1 MKAIYINLDPYL
13 QAVPHCLNAPQP
25 GTVPHFDPLPLAV
38 TIPLGE
44 TAVFFLQ
51 TGTFADGAAKINAWG
66 DNDIGWTT
74 NPSSIVDDTTPGSG
88 TGGEASGVAFS
99 SILQSQKTYW
109 GHIGGATSFGAT
121 ASVWDSEDNEI
132 AIIPFTVLVRREQAS
147 GPVDTVDFTP
157 PAAAPSA
164 ADIKSALIAA
174 GPGALAMI
182 TAPPSLTPS
191 RAVGPAATSADLMSA
206 ADGAAAGGVKSTRST
221 GPEAVSRRTSTEILI
236 VATTVAPE

>member
-1 MKAIYINLDPYL
+1 MKALYINLDPYP
-13 QAVPHCLNAPQP
+13 QAVADWLNAGKP

-164 ADIKSALIAA
+164 ADIKSALVAA
-174 GPGALAMI
+174 GEGALEGVDI
-182 TAPPSLTPS
+182 TGAKYPLSG
-191 RAVGPAATSADLMSA
+191 AEISADYQYGISNEVLPGQTA
-206 ADGAAAGGVKSTRST
+206 AVKVRE
-221 GPEAVSRRTSTEILI
+221 GNLLLIRVYRDQGEI
-236 VATTVAPE
+236 E